1 MSFEL
6 ICPEDG
12 HALAE
17 TVNGSGLSCA
27 TCGTSFPEKSG
38 VVKFLDTADEFY
50 EGRYLNTIAFVPSS
64 ESLLR
69 AWPLWLMSSGYLWA
83 VRRYVPQ
90 GGQLMEM
97 GCASGIAYFAARY
110 QVLGL
115 DLSFSSLAKVSS
127 LYDRCIQAD
136 VTQRLP
142 LPDECLDGIVSS
154 YVWEHIPPDQKPGAL
169 AELLRVLKPGGR
181 LVFLFDV
188 EGKTPLYRMLKRRD
202 RALYKE
208 VLIDREGHLGWETP
222 EENRAQFEAAGLRI
236 LEYRGKDK
244 LLVPP
249 AMFDK
254 IAEWGGGLR
263 WLGAIGVWFSSG
275 LRFQLA
281 NGLLRL
287 LDETIGRILP
297 LSWSRIVVA
306 VCEKPARP

>member
-1 MSFEL
+1 M
-6 ICPEDG
+6 
-12 HALAE
+12 
-17 TVNGSGLSCA
+17 
-27 TCGTSFPEKSG
+27 
-38 VVKFLDTADEFY
+38 
-50 EGRYLNTIAFVPSS
+50 
-64 ESLLR
+64 
-69 AWPLWLMSSGYLWA
+69 
-83 VRRYVPQ
+83 
-90 GGQLMEM
+90 
-97 GCASGIAYFAARY
+97 
-110 QVLGL
+110 
-115 DLSFSSLAKVSS
+115 
-127 LYDRCIQAD
+127 
-136 VTQRLP
+136 TQRLP